1 VIYAGFVAQ
10 PMGWLPA
17 QKGRQK
23 GPLEVP
29 NKASYI
35 VQPNNIQQTLR
46 SYYIPLQQVIQKRL
60 FQNFHFILGCDC
72 LAIIKLCQVWFG
84 CLDQSFKKLIFRFG
98 LMWFLATY
106 LQLKFQFDELI

>member
-29 NKASYI
+29 NKASYSTTK
-35 VQPNNIQQTLR
+35 QHPTNPS

-60 FQNFHFILGCDC
+60 FQNFHFILGLC
-72 LAIIKLCQVWFG
+72 LSCNNKSFARFGLDVWIKPL
-84 CLDQSFKKLIFRFG
+84 KKLILGFG
-98 LMWFLATY
+98 FMWFLATY
-106 LQLKFQFDELI
+106 TWI